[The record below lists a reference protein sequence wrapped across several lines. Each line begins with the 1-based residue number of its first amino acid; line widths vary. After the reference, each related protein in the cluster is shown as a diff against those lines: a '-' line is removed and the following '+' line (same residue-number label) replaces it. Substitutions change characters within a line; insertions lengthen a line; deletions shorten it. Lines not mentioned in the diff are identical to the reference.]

1 MPQPTT
7 HHNKVVSAYIALGG
21 NVTSLYGPP
30 KLTLLDALR
39 RIETDSVVMGER
51 SDLYATP
58 AFPAGSGPDFVN
70 AVVSVRT
77 TLSPEALLAHLHDV
91 ERQLGR
97 DRKKRWA
104 ARTIDLD
111 LIAYGDAIHP
121 SLDAYM
127 GWHDLP
133 LEEQQRVAPDGLILP
148 HPRIQDRSFVLG
160 PLCDVAPDWMH
171 PVLNQTA
178 RALFD
183 ALPQVER
190 RSLKPLTNG
199 T

>member
-7 HHNKVVSAYIALGG
+7 HHNKVDSAYIALGG
-21 NVTSLYGPP
+21 NVTSPLGPP
-30 KLTLLDALR
+30 KTTLQEALKR
-39 RIETDSVVMGER
+39 LSGDSVNIALTSR
-51 SDLYATP
+51 FYATP

-70 AVVSVRT
+70 AVVAVDT
-77 TLSPEALLAHLHDV
+77 TLPPADLLARLHDV

-97 DRKKRWA
+97 DRKKRWS

-111 LIAYGDAIHP
+111 LVAYGNVIHP
-121 SLDAYM
+121 SRKAYM

-133 LEEQQRVAPDGLILP
+133 LEDQQRIAPDGLILP

-160 PLCDVAPDWMH
+160 PLCDVAPDWVH
-171 PVLNQTA
+171 PVLGHTA

-183 ALPQVER
+183 ALPQADR
-190 RSLKPLTNG
+190 DSLKPLNTP